1 MDWEDWKK
9 KAYERIIRD
18 KEIGYLDPDIY
29 DVLMAFFKREKSYT
43 YSSCSGRITIIDGV
57 LPWDRKDSTIIFKNH
72 LGIKEEDII
81 EVLQK
86 GQVHRLWLIS
96 QGPILHVYTKDWD
109 EAWKILQIAR
119 EAGFKHS
126 GILTMN
132 KKGIL
137 VELRTGVKF
146 VHLLR
151 ESPEQKVS
159 EEEIKILTKISNE
172 VLMKGKEKLRLLQ
185 KLVELS
191 VRKDSMQLRENSEG
205 EVKLNYR
212 IS

>member
-1 MDWEDWKK
+1 MSWEEWKK
-9 KAYERIIRD
+9 KAYERLLKD

-29 DVLMAFFKREKSYT
+29 DVLAAFFRREKSYT
-43 YSSCSGRITIIDGV
+43 YSSCSGRITVIDGI
-57 LPWDRKDSTIIFKNH
+57 LPWDRKDSTIIFKSH
-72 LGIKEEDII
+72 LEIKENDIF

-86 GQVHRLWLIS
+86 GQVRRLWLIS

-109 EAWKILQIAR
+109 EAWEIIRIAR

-126 GILTMN
+126 GILTTN

-151 ESPEQKVS
+151 ESSNQRVS
-159 EEEIKILTKISNE
+159 EEDVKILTNISNE
-172 VLMKGKEKLRLLQ
+172 VLLKGKEKLRALQ
-185 KLVELS
+185 KAIESSIGNDPMQL
-191 VRKDSMQLRENSEG
+191 RKDSEG
-205 EVKLNYR
+205 KVHLDYHV
-212 IS
+212 